1 MVCEHV
7 GSSLYEQQPNE
18 DGLQSCLEALV
29 VDNPDLDR
37 LKQLANQFN
46 ICEVT
51 DRQHPRSGLEP

>member
-1 MVCEHV
+1 MWVPV
-7 GSSLYEQQPNE
+7 FMNNNQNE

-46 ICEVT
+46 IFEVV

>member
-1 MVCEHV
+1 MWVPV
-7 GSSLYEQQPNE
+7 FMNNNQNE